1 MLLLESGDWDGREM
15 LATDCEKIAAF
26 FFHSLSIEELREE
39 KTFFRTFRSTA
50 TSSLEIAGEER
61 PAKKKAK
68 KNTRR
73 SLSNHRFRKRTQKR
87 PKNER
92 NKDWKH
98 PITLTPRWNTTSPSS
113 AQGNDPVPFR
123 NEEEEQVEKRRRRR
137 RIDFPLKWHNDP

>member
-61 PAKKKAK
+61 PAKKKRK
-68 KNTRR
+68 KTRVA
-73 SLSNHRFRKRTQKR
+73 RF
-87 PKNER
+87 
-92 NKDWKH
+92 
-98 PITLTPRWNTTSPSS
+98 PITALENGPKKDPKMREIRTGNT
-113 AQGNDPVPFR
+113 QLR
-123 NEEEEQVEKRRRRR
+123 
-137 RIDFPLKWHNDP
+137 